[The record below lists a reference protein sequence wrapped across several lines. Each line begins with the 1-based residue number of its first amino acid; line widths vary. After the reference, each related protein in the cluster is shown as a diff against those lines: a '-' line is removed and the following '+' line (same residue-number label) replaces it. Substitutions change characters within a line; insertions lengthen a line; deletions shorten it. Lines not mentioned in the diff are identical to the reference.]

1 MLSERQQK
9 QRIYAIYAGGDT
21 RPDKQ
26 DPDEY
31 IEPWRSVLAKLQLIY
46 AARAPLWKRMEQKG
60 GDWRAEY
67 HEELLDCLAPAA
79 RILRTHPHDVV
90 SILAE
95 AGRQRRQFQSGE
107 EIVPNLRPTTWLWET
122 WIPREYMT
130 LLGAAPKT
138 GKSWLALDLAR
149 LVIDGG
155 TWPDGQRT
163 AGGGTVVWV
172 EAENVLNMT
181 LTRAKRMG
189 VDLNRFWPLEPRK
202 GDIMDLTGGAA
213 RDDLIEL
220 VQQVQPDLII
230 IDSLSGITSKGE
242 NAVEDVRRLMAFLV
256 EIAEEFSA
264 GLVLIHHLKKL
275 DRMQLSLPGL
285 GLADFRGSSHI
296 TAAARSILGLSVQ
309 TPAGS
314 AIVKSGPRRLEVV
327 AASLCQAPEPLGMTI
342 EDQPGGG
349 LTLVYGDVP
358 TANTPTAGEEC
369 SRWMME
375 LLQANGPMRPKDVVD
390 LGDAEGYIRSMV
402 FGTAKRLREAG
413 IIVNTMGQSHPKN
426 EWRLADDAEI
436 EEEI

>member
-9 QRIYAIYAGGDT
+9 QRLYALFAGGDT
-21 RPDKQ
+21 HPDAH
-26 DPDEY
+26 DSEEFA
-31 IEPWRSVLAKLQLIY
+31 EPWRSVLGRLLLFYTAHAHEIKQ
-46 AARAPLWKRMEQKG
+46 ARNG
-60 GDWRAEY
+60 VDWRAEY
-67 HEELLDCLAPAA
+67 HEEMLDCLAPAA

-90 SILAE
+90 SILAD
-95 AGRQRRQFQSGE
+95 ASRQRRQFMSGE
-107 EIVPNLRPTTWLWET
+107 EIVPNLRPTSWLWET

-189 VDLNRFWPLEPRK
+189 VNLRQFWPLEPRK
-202 GDIMDLTGGAA
+202 GDIMDLTGGAS

-220 VQQVQPDLII
+220 VQMVQPDLII

-242 NAVEDVRRLMAFLV
+242 NAVEDVRRLLAFLV
-256 EIAEEFSA
+256 EMAEEYEA

-296 TAAARSILGLSVQ
+296 TAAARSILGLSIQ
-309 TPAGS
+309 SPAGG
-314 AIVKSGPRRLEVV
+314 AIVKNGPRRLEVV

-358 TANTPTAGEEC
+358 AGSTATTGDEC

-375 LLQANGPMRPKDVVD
+375 LLQANGPMRPKDVID
-390 LGDAEGYIRSMV
+390 LADAEGYIRSMV
-402 FGTAKRLREAG
+402 FGTAKKLREAG
-413 IIVNTMGQSHPKN
+413 IIENTMGQSHPKN
-426 EWRLADDAEI
+426 EWKLADDAEVD
-436 EEEI
+436 EEI

>member
-26 DPDEY
+26 DPDEF

-46 AARAPLWKRMEQKG
+46 AAMSPQWKRMEKQG

-163 AGGGTVVWV
+163 VGGGTVVWV

-189 VDLNRFWPLEPRK
+189 VNLRRFWPLEPRK
-202 GDIMDLTGGAA
+202 GDIMDLTGGAS

-242 NAVEDVRRLMAFLV
+242 NAVEDVRRLLAFLV
-256 EIAEEFSA
+256 EMAEEFSA

-275 DRMQLSLPGL
+275 DRMQLALPGL

-314 AIVKSGPRRLEVV
+314 AIVKNGPRRLEVV

-349 LTLVYGDVP
+349 LTLVYGEAP
-358 TANTPTAGEEC
+358 AASTATTSEEC

-375 LLQANGPMRPKDVVD
+375 LLQANGPMRPKDMVD
-390 LGDAEGYIRSMV
+390 LADAEGYERSMV
-402 FGTAKRLREAG
+402 FRTAQKLRSAG
-413 IIVNTMGQSHPKN
+413 IIQNTMADRHPKN
-426 EWRLADDAEI
+426 EWKLTDEAEVDEDD
-436 EEEI
+436 